1 MFNSSEGYSLAD
13 IAAATGSNR
22 GNDGWGNDGGAW
34 WIIILF
40 LFVFCGW
47 GNNGFGN
54 GFGGNSGA
62 SGALTRGEL
71 CQDMNFSDLESGVR
85 GLQSGLCDGFYALNT
100 GMLNGFSG
108 VQNTLA
114 SEFRG
119 VDNAVC
125 TLGYNTQAGFNAMN
139 LANVQNTN
147 TITAQLNNMSAQQA
161 ACCCETQRAIER
173 GFADTNYNMATQD
186 CQTRQAISTSTRDI
200 IDNQNATTR
209 SILDFLVQD
218 KISTLQ
224 AENQG
229 LKLAASQAAQNNYLV
244 NELRPSPIPAYTV
257 ANPYCC
263 NTGYNG
269 CSFSGCGY

>member
-1 MFNSSEGYSLAD
+1 MFNSNGGYSLSD
-13 IAAATGSNR
+13 IAAATGNN
-22 GNDGWGNDGGAW
+22 GNNSGWGNDGGAW

-40 LFVFCGW
+40 LFAFCGW
-47 GNNGFGN
+47 GNGNGFGN
-54 GFGGNSGA
+54 NGGAGTQ
-62 SGALTRGEL
+62 GALTRGEL
-71 CQDMNFSDLESGVR
+71 CQDMNFADLETAVR
-85 GLQSGLCDGFYALNT
+85 GVQSGLCDGFYALNT

-108 VQNTLA
+108 VQNTLS

-147 TITAQLNNMSAQQA
+147 AITSQLNSMSAQQA

-173 GFADTNYNMATQD
+173 GFADTNYNMSTQD
-186 CQTRQAISTSTRDI
+186 CHTRHAIATS
-200 IDNQNATTR
+200 TR

-244 NELRPSPIPAYTV
+244 SELRPCPIPAYTV
-257 ANPYCC
+257 PNPFCC

-269 CSFSGCGY
+269 CSFRGCGY